1 MPAEAGDE
9 PSAEDAPTA
18 AAAGVVPH
26 LLILIESTSTGGD
39 GQGGTY
45 VAADIEQST
54 VQGTL
59 CQLLHC
65 MSTNRLFSNYSS
77 LFCLLFIFSTER

>member
-26 LLILIESTSTGGD
+26 LLMILIESTSTGGD
-39 GQGGTY
+39 GRGGSY
-45 VAADIEQST
+45 VAADI
-54 VQGTL
+54 
-59 CQLLHC
+59 
-65 MSTNRLFSNYSS
+65 
-77 LFCLLFIFSTER
+77 